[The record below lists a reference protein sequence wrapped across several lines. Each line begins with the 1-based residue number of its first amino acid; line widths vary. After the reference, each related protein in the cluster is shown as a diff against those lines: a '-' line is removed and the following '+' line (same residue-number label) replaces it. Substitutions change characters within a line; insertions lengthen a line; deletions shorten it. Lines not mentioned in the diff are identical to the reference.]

1 MKEAASKR
9 KRFRDHFS
17 LRIIFT
23 LLTMADI
30 ISTIVLAWMLTEVLD
45 TWFDVTRV
53 VPTLF
58 WIIVIS
64 IVIGGTITNFLTIQF
79 FEPITKLNQA
89 MNQVAERDFS
99 VRLETKTRFK
109 DIRDIYANFNLMAQE
124 LETTEVLQT
133 DFISGVSH
141 EFKTPIN
148 AIEGYATLLQSE
160 DETPPEERRRY
171 VDKILLN
178 TRRLSNLI
186 GSVLLLSKV
195 DNQAIP
201 EKQTKFRLDEQI
213 RQVVLMLE
221 SEWVK
226 KDIEFDIQLDRI
238 EYTGNE
244 AFLSHVWSNLI
255 GNAIKFDPIGGSITM
270 RLRKEERGAVFVIED
285 SGPGVSEDIKKHI
298 FDKFY
303 QGDTSHKDEGN
314 GLGLAIVKHI
324 LASCQGSIE
333 VENIP
338 TGGCRFTVVLP

>member
-1 MKEAASKR
+1 MKGEALK
-9 KRFRDHFS
+9 KHFREHFN
-17 LRIIFT
+17 LRVIFT

-30 ISTIVLAWMLTEVLD
+30 ISTIVLAWLLTEVLN
-45 TWFDVTRV
+45 TWFDVTKV

-79 FEPITKLNQA
+79 FEPITKLNKA
-89 MNQVAERDFS
+89 MKQVAERDFS
-99 VRLETKTRFK
+99 VRLETKTKFK
-109 DIRDIYANFNLMAQE
+109 DIRDIYTNFNLMAQE

-160 DETPPEERRRY
+160 DETQPVERHRY

-201 EKQTKFRLDEQI
+201 AKQVKFRLDEQI
-213 RQVVLMLE
+213 RQAVLILE
-221 SEWVK
+221 PEWSK
-226 KDIEFDIQLDRI
+226 KEIEFDIQLDRI

-244 AFLSHVWSNLI
+244 TFLSHVWSNLI
-255 GNAIKFDPIGGSITM
+255 GNAIKFDPVGGRITM
-270 RLRKEERGAVFVIED
+270 RLHQEERGTVFMIED
-285 SGPGVSEDIKKHI
+285 NGPGISEASKSHI

-314 GLGLAIVKHI
+314 GLGLAIVKQI
-324 LASCQGSIE
+324 LASYQGSID

-338 TGGCRFTVVLP
+338 EGGCRFTVVLP

>member
-1 MKEAASKR
+1 MKGASSK
-9 KRFRDHFS
+9 KDFREYFN

-23 LLTMADI
+23 LLTMGDI
-30 ISTIVLAWMLTEVLD
+30 ISTIVLAWLLTEVLN
-45 TWFDVTRV
+45 TWFDVTKV

-79 FEPITKLNQA
+79 FEPITKLNKA
-89 MNQVAERDFS
+89 MKQVAERDFS
-99 VRLETKTRFK
+99 VRLETKTKFK
-109 DIRDIYANFNLMAQE
+109 DIRDIYTNFNLMAQE

-160 DETPPEERRRY
+160 DETPPEERHRY

-201 EKQTKFRLDEQI
+201 AKQAKFRLDEQI
-213 RQVVLMLE
+213 RQVVLILE
-221 SEWVK
+221 PEWSK
-226 KDIEFDIQLDRI
+226 KEIEFDIQLDRI

-244 AFLSHVWSNLI
+244 VFLSHVWSNLI
-255 GNAIKFDPIGGSITM
+255 GNAIKFDPVGGSITM
-270 RLRKEERGAVFVIED
+270 RLHQDERGAVFMIED
-285 SGPGVSEDIKKHI
+285 NGPGISESSKSHI

-303 QGDTSHKDEGN
+303 QGDTSHKEEGN

-324 LASCQGSIE
+324 LSSCQGSIA
-333 VENIP
+333 VENVP

>member
-1 MKEAASKR
+1 MKEVASKR
-9 KRFRDHFS
+9 KSFRDHFS

-23 LLTMADI
+23 LLTMVDI
-30 ISTIVLAWMLTEVLD
+30 ISTIVLAWLLTEVLD
-45 TWFDVTRV
+45 IWFDVTNI
-53 VPTLF
+53 VPALF

-79 FEPITKLNQA
+79 FEPITKLNKA

-99 VRLETKTRFK
+99 IRLETKTRFK
-109 DIRDIYANFNLMAQE
+109 DIRDIYTNFNLMAQE

-160 DETPPEERRRY
+160 DETLPEERHRY

-201 EKQTKFRLDEQI
+201 AKQTKFRLDEQI

-221 SEWVK
+221 PEWGK

-244 AFLSHVWSNLI
+244 TFLSHVWSNLI
-255 GNAIKFDPIGGSITM
+255 GNAIKFDPVGGRITM
-270 RLRKEERGAVFVIED
+270 RLRKEEHGVVFVIED
-285 SGPGVSEDIKKHI
+285 NGPGVSEGIKKHI

-324 LASCQGSIE
+324 LASCQGNIE
-333 VENIP
+333 VENVP
-338 TGGCRFTVVLP
+338 AGGCRFTVVLP

>member
-1 MKEAASKR
+1 MKGEALK
-9 KRFRDHFS
+9 KHFREHFN
-17 LRIIFT
+17 LRVIFT

-30 ISTIVLAWMLTEVLD
+30 ISTIVLAWLLTEVLN
-45 TWFDVTRV
+45 TWFDVTKV

-79 FEPITKLNQA
+79 FEPITKLNKA
-89 MNQVAERDFS
+89 MKQVAERDFS
-99 VRLETKTRFK
+99 VRLETKTKFK
-109 DIRDIYANFNLMAQE
+109 DIRDIYTNFNLMAQE

-148 AIEGYATLLQSE
+148 AIEGYAPMLQSE
-160 DETPPEERRRY
+160 DEPQPVERHRY

-201 EKQTKFRLDEQI
+201 AKQVKFRLDEQI
-213 RQVVLMLE
+213 RQAVLILE
-221 SEWVK
+221 PEWSK
-226 KDIEFDIQLDRI
+226 KEIEFDIQLDRI

-244 AFLSHVWSNLI
+244 TFLSHVWSNLI
-255 GNAIKFDPIGGSITM
+255 GNAIKFDPVGGSITM
-270 RLRKEERGAVFVIED
+270 RLHQEERGTVFMIED
-285 SGPGVSEDIKKHI
+285 NGPGISEASKSHI

-314 GLGLAIVKHI
+314 GLGLAIVKQI
-324 LASCQGSIE
+324 LASYQGSID

-338 TGGCRFTVVLP
+338 EGGCRFTVVLP

>member
-1 MKEAASKR
+1 MKGEALK
-9 KRFRDHFS
+9 KHFREHFN
-17 LRIIFT
+17 LRVIFT

-30 ISTIVLAWMLTEVLD
+30 ISTIVLAWLLTEVLN
-45 TWFDVTRV
+45 TWFDVTKV

-79 FEPITKLNQA
+79 FEPITKLNKA
-89 MNQVAERDFS
+89 MKQVAERDFS
-99 VRLETKTRFK
+99 VRLETKTKFK
-109 DIRDIYANFNLMAQE
+109 DIRDIYTNFNLMAQE

-160 DETPPEERRRY
+160 DETQPVERHRY

-201 EKQTKFRLDEQI
+201 AKQVKFRLDEQI
-213 RQVVLMLE
+213 RQAVLILE
-221 SEWVK
+221 PEWSK
-226 KDIEFDIQLDRI
+226 KEIEFDIQLDRI

-244 AFLSHVWSNLI
+244 TFLSHVWSNLI
-255 GNAIKFDPIGGSITM
+255 GNAIKFDPVGGSITM
-270 RLRKEERGAVFVIED
+270 RLHQEERGTVFMIED
-285 SGPGVSEDIKKHI
+285 NGPGISEASKSHI

-314 GLGLAIVKHI
+314 GLGLAIVKQI
-324 LASCQGSIE
+324 LASYQGSID

-338 TGGCRFTVVLP
+338 EGGCRFTVVLP

>member
-1 MKEAASKR
+1 MKGEALK
-9 KRFRDHFS
+9 KHFREHFN
-17 LRIIFT
+17 LRVIFT

-30 ISTIVLAWMLTEVLD
+30 ISTIVLAWLLTEVLN
-45 TWFDVTRV
+45 TWFDVTKV

-79 FEPITKLNQA
+79 FEPITKLNKA
-89 MNQVAERDFS
+89 MKQVAERDFS
-99 VRLETKTRFK
+99 VRLETKTKFK
-109 DIRDIYANFNLMAQE
+109 DIRDIYTNFNLMAQE

-160 DETPPEERRRY
+160 DETQPVERHRY

-201 EKQTKFRLDEQI
+201 AKQVKFRLDEQI
-213 RQVVLMLE
+213 RQAVLILE
-221 SEWVK
+221 PEWSK
-226 KDIEFDIQLDRI
+226 KEIEFDIQLDRI

-244 AFLSHVWSNLI
+244 TFLSHVWSNLI
-255 GNAIKFDPIGGSITM
+255 GNAIKFDPVGGSITM
-270 RLRKEERGAVFVIED
+270 RLHQEERGTVFMIED
-285 SGPGVSEDIKKHI
+285 NGPGISEASKSHI

-314 GLGLAIVKHI
+314 GLGLAIVKQI
-324 LASCQGSIE
+324 LASYQGRID

-338 TGGCRFTVVLP
+338 EGGCRFTVVLP

>member
-1 MKEAASKR
+1 MKEVASKR
-9 KRFRDHFS
+9 KSFRDHFS

-23 LLTMADI
+23 LLTMVDI
-30 ISTIVLAWMLTEVLD
+30 ISTIVLAWLLTEVLD
-45 TWFDVTRV
+45 IWFDVTNI
-53 VPTLF
+53 VPALF

-79 FEPITKLNQA
+79 FEPITKLNKA

-99 VRLETKTRFK
+99 IRLETKTRFK
-109 DIRDIYANFNLMAQE
+109 DIRDIYTNFNLMAQE

-160 DETPPEERRRY
+160 DETLPEERHRY

-201 EKQTKFRLDEQI
+201 AKQTKFRLDEQI

-221 SEWVK
+221 PEWSK

-244 AFLSHVWSNLI
+244 TFLSHVWSNLI
-255 GNAIKFDPIGGSITM
+255 GNAIKFDPVGGRITM
-270 RLRKEERGAVFVIED
+270 RLRKEEHGVVFVIED
-285 SGPGVSEDIKKHI
+285 NGPGVSEGIKKHI

-324 LASCQGSIE
+324 LSSCQGNIE
-333 VENIP
+333 VENVP
-338 TGGCRFTVVLP
+338 AGGCRFTVVLP

>member
-1 MKEAASKR
+1 MKGEALK
-9 KRFRDHFS
+9 KHFREHFN
-17 LRIIFT
+17 LRGIFT

-30 ISTIVLAWMLTEVLD
+30 ISTIVLAWLLTEVLN
-45 TWFDVTRV
+45 TWFDVTKV

-79 FEPITKLNQA
+79 FEPITKLNKA
-89 MNQVAERDFS
+89 MKQVAERDFS
-99 VRLETKTRFK
+99 VRLETKTKFK
-109 DIRDIYANFNLMAQE
+109 DIRDIYTNFNLMAQE

-160 DETPPEERRRY
+160 DETQPVERHRY

-201 EKQTKFRLDEQI
+201 AKQVKFRLDEQI
-213 RQVVLMLE
+213 RQAVLILE
-221 SEWVK
+221 PEWSK
-226 KDIEFDIQLDRI
+226 KEIEFDIQLDRI

-244 AFLSHVWSNLI
+244 TFLSHVWSNLI
-255 GNAIKFDPIGGSITM
+255 GNAIKFDPVGGSITM
-270 RLRKEERGAVFVIED
+270 RLHQEERGTVFMIED
-285 SGPGVSEDIKKHI
+285 NGPGISEASKSHI

-314 GLGLAIVKHI
+314 GLGLAIVKQI
-324 LASCQGSIE
+324 LASYQGSID

-338 TGGCRFTVVLP
+338 EGGCRFTVVLT

>member
-1 MKEAASKR
+1 MKGASSK
-9 KRFRDHFS
+9 KDFREHFN
-17 LRIIFT
+17 LRVIFT

-30 ISTIVLAWMLTEVLD
+30 ISTIVLAWLLTEVLN
-45 TWFDVTRV
+45 TWFDVTKV

-79 FEPITKLNQA
+79 FEPITKLNKA
-89 MNQVAERDFS
+89 MKQVAERDFS
-99 VRLETKTRFK
+99 VRLETKTKFK
-109 DIRDIYANFNLMAQE
+109 DIRDIYTNFNLMAQE

-160 DETPPEERRRY
+160 DETQPVERHRY

-201 EKQTKFRLDEQI
+201 AKQVKFRLDEQI
-213 RQVVLMLE
+213 RQAVLILE
-221 SEWVK
+221 PEWSK
-226 KDIEFDIQLDRI
+226 KEIEFDIQLDRI

-244 AFLSHVWSNLI
+244 TFLSHVWSNLI
-255 GNAIKFDPIGGSITM
+255 GNAIKFDPVGGSITM
-270 RLRKEERGAVFVIED
+270 RLHQEERGTVFMIED
-285 SGPGVSEDIKKHI
+285 NGPGISEASKSHI

-314 GLGLAIVKHI
+314 GLGLAIVKQI
-324 LASCQGSIE
+324 LASYQGSID

-338 TGGCRFTVVLP
+338 EGGCRFTVVLP